1 MKIKWIQR
9 VLDRITRPTD
19 PAHDRIYVPM
29 MNAGMV
35 VNHDTALQFAA
46 VYRAVSYI
54 SGQIALMPWRVMPE
68 SNGSKEIV
76 ANSVV
81 IIVFMQVGYA
91 VRSESMLRADF
102 LVVMMPMPV
111 QKILLICAYL
121 LGAALFLFLLKAGVT
136 PALRS
141 FANGEFDGEGALK
154 VAVWP
159 ARFAIL
165 VGAALAGL
173 NYILLALVEI
183 FGLRIERMD
192 LH

>member
-1 MKIKWIQR
+1 MTR
-9 VLDRITRPTD
+9 GVLPRALPLIASECTPMFLVQASDRLTKLLMILGAIWAFILCFFILADIIFR
-19 PAHDRIYVPM
+19 
-29 MNAGMV
+29 
-35 VNHDTALQFAA
+35 ALNIP
-46 VYRAVSYI
+46 VS
-54 SGQIALMPWRVMPE
+54 GT
-68 SNGSKEIV
+68 KEIV

-81 IIVFMQVGYA
+81 IIVFMQVGFA

-102 LVVMMPMPV
+102 LVLMMPPPV
-111 QKILLICAYL
+111 QKLLLIFAYV
-121 LGAALFLFLLKAGVT
+121 LGAGLFLFLLKAGIT

-165 VGAALAGL
+165 LGAGLAGL
-173 NYILLALVEI
+173 NYVLLALVEI

-192 LH
+192 LT

>member
-1 MKIKWIQR
+1 MLLVRMSDRLTKLLM
-9 VLDRITRPTD
+9 VLGAIW
-19 PAHDRIYVPM
+19 AF
-29 MNAGMV
+29 
-35 VNHDTALQFAA
+35 ALCFLILAEIIF
-46 VYRAVSYI
+46 RALNLPFS
-54 SGQIALMPWRVMPE
+54 
-68 SNGSKEIV
+68 GSKEIV

-91 VRSESMLRADF
+91 VRSGSMLRADF
-102 LVVMMPMPV
+102 LVAMMPMPA

-165 VGAALAGL
+165 VGAGLAGF
-173 NYILLALVEI
+173 NYILLTLVEI
-183 FGLRIERMD
+183 FHLRVERMD